1 MRQVKG
7 ELFLDYV
14 RMVRSHKEIA
24 WNRLL
29 APEDLRYLD
38 QRIDPQRW
46 YPMATFERMGN
57 AILAQVARND
67 LIQVRMWGRYQVD
80 QLWAVHETLVAPW
93 DPVETLCRFRV
104 LRGTF
109 FDFEAIRLP
118 ILHDDEAHILVNY
131 YMGMPAEEAASH
143 QTMGFFE
150 RLLELS
156 GASSISARF
165 VRRSWAGDPET
176 RIEVQWL
183 MGARAR

>member
-1 MRQVKG
+1 MRKVKG

-14 RMVRSHKEIA
+14 RMIRSHKDIA

-29 APEDLRYLD
+29 APEDAHFLVE
-38 QRIDPQRW
+38 RIDAQRW
-46 YPMATFERMGN
+46 YPMAAFERMGN
-57 AILAQVARND
+57 AILAQIAKND

-80 QLWAVHETLVAPW
+80 ALWAMHETLVAPW

-118 ILHDDEAHILVNY
+118 ILHDDEAHILVSY
-131 YMGMPAEEAASH
+131 YMGMPAEEAAAY
-143 QTMGFFE
+143 QTIGFFE

-165 VRRSWAGDPET
+165 LKRSWVGDEET
-176 RIEVQWL
+176 RIELQWL
-183 MGARAR
+183 MGARPA